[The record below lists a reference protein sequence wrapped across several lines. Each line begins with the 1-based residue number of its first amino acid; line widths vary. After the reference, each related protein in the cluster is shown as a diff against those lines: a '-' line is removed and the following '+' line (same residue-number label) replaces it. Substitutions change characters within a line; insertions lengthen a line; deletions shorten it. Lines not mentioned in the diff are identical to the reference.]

1 MAVTPTPVPEL
12 IQSVSST
19 LKTAGNAADEIIASL
34 PIWLTKLMLAGVAVL
49 FGALLIRFGRRL
61 INRLIKGKKGAT
73 VRSPGQRE
81 TFRSLVISI
90 FNYTMYFILITVVL
104 GIFGINVASMIAVAG
119 VGGIAIGFGAQ
130 TLVKDVISGLF
141 LWAEGNVTVG
151 DIVEINGLSGE
162 VEAIAIRT
170 TTIRNYSGNLYVIPN
185 GDIRTVTN
193 MTRTYKR
200 AIVDIRL
207 PYDEKLDRLL
217 AVLNDEMD
225 KAGTEIAGLSEVPQV
240 LGILSYNPD
249 AIIVRIVAMCSVKE
263 NWGIE
268 RELRKRVKERFDAEG
283 INMPHVQAAVTV
295 DA

>member
-12 IQSVSST
+12 IQSVNST

-207 PYDEKLDRLL
+207 PYEEKLDRLL

-268 RELRKRVKERFDAEG
+268 RELRKRVKERFDVEG